1 MVEKLQCDLVMRGGI
16 TSGIVYPRGI
26 AKLSETYR
34 FRSIGGTSAGAIA
47 ATGTAAAAYGAK
59 HGEDHFATRFKT
71 LPAELGRRP
80 GYRPG
85 MAGKKTV
92 LERLFQPQKGT
103 RRLFNVLMSGLGRQ
117 GLGAKA
123 ASVVGAL
130 CVNYWLYAVV
140 GAAVAL
146 LPVVVLAVTSS
157 LGSAAWI
164 LFLVGLVPALVFV
177 VAATGVGVV
186 RDVVIELPRNGYGL
200 CSGSSDGRPDE
211 AGVLPLT
218 DWLHGFFQSVAN
230 REPAEPPV
238 TFGDLWGTRDERAER
253 DIELVLMTT
262 NITRGI
268 SQRLPFLEGS
278 WGQLFFK
285 EAEFAKLFPAS
296 PWSSICARTQPM
308 PAIQRISIRPASCR
322 CPRRRTCRS
331 CSARA

>member
-1 MVEKLQCDLVMRGGI
+1 MAKRLECDLVMRGGI
-16 TSGIVYPRGI
+16 TSGIVYPRAI
-26 AKLSETYR
+26 AKLAETYD

-47 ATGTAAAAYGAK
+47 AAGTAAAAFGAK
-59 HGEDHFATRFKT
+59 HGEDHFKKRFKT
-71 LPAELGRRP
+71 FPAELGRKP

-85 MAGKKTV
+85 VEGKKTV
-92 LERLFQPQKGT
+92 LERLFQPQEGT

-117 GLGAKA
+117 GLGAKIA
-123 ASVVGAL
+123 FVAGAL
-130 CVNYWLYAVV
+130 CANYWLYAVA

-146 LPVVVLAVTSS
+146 LPLAILAVTSV

-164 LFLVGLVPALVFV
+164 PFLVGLIPAVVFV
-177 VAATGVGVV
+177 LAATLVGVV
-186 RDVVIELPRNGYGL
+186 RDVLIELPKNGYGL

-218 DWLHGFFQSVAN
+218 DWLHAFFQSVAN
-230 REPAEPPV
+230 RETTDAPL

-278 WGQLFFK
+278 WGAALLQGGRVRQAVSRL
-285 EAEFAKLFPAS
+285 
-296 PWSSICARTQPM
+296 
-308 PAIQRISIRPASCR
+308 
-322 CPRRRTCRS
+322 RRRAFVH
-331 CSARA
+331 ARG

>member
-1 MVEKLQCDLVMRGGI
+1 
-16 TSGIVYPRGI
+16 
-26 AKLSETYR
+26 
-34 FRSIGGTSAGAIA
+34 
-47 ATGTAAAAYGAK
+47 
-59 HGEDHFATRFKT
+59 
-71 LPAELGRRP
+71 
-80 GYRPG
+80 
-85 MAGKKTV
+85 
-92 LERLFQPQKGT
+92 
-103 RRLFNVLMSGLGRQ
+103 
-117 GLGAKA
+117 
-123 ASVVGAL
+123 
-130 CVNYWLYAVV
+130 
-140 GAAVAL
+140 
-146 LPVVVLAVTSS
+146 
-157 LGSAAWI
+157 
-164 LFLVGLVPALVFV
+164 V